1 EGIPWAGARLHQLP
15 AIKAGP
21 AGYADLVDAAG
32 RPVDDALRE
41 RRRRQLLA
49 ELEAIRPDIVLIE
62 AFPFG
67 RRALRFELLPLVE
80 AAAAQAPPALVV
92 SSIRDILH
100 ENRKARLNDET
111 VDLLRRHFDL
121 VLVHGDPGLIPIEAS
136 FPRADAIADL
146 VRYTGLVAAGPGT
159 PMPGGPSSPAPTC
172 PNRCGGTSNGRPVPA
187 SPSGA
192 SSPTCRPRWRRRGCR
207 CRSAATTPPP
217 TSWPPAAGRCSCR
230 SPTRARPNRCAA
242 PGCWRRAT
250 SPSWSRSR
258 SSRRPAS
265 PRRSMPPMR
274 CRRRTRPRCRT
285 SAVRRA
291 APGS

>member
-146 VRYTGLVAAGPGT
+146 VRYTGLVAAGPASAQAEDTGDVIVSA
-159 PMPGGPSSPAPTC
+159 GGGAVGEALLRAAVAARPLTRHADARWTIVTGPNLPEPVRRDLEREAGAGVAIRRFVADLPAALAAA
-172 PNRCGGTSNGRPVPA
+172 RVSVSQCGYNTAADVLA
-187 SPSGA
+187 A
-192 SSPTCRPRWRRRGCR
+192 GCR
-207 CRSAATTPPP
+207 AVFVPIAYQGETEQ
-217 TSWPPAAGRCSCR
+217 
-230 SPTRARPNRCAA
+230 
-242 PGCWRRAT
+242 
-250 SPSWSRSR
+250 
-258 SSRRPAS
+258 
-265 PRRSMPPMR
+265 
-274 CRRRTRPRCRT
+274 
-285 SAVRRA
+285 VRRA
-291 APGS
+291 RLLEARNLAVVVEEPEL